1 MDDERV
7 FAQIN
12 KLASEEKALWKR
24 QAEESRVS
32 DEDRDRLK
40 ELSETLDQC
49 WDLLHQRRAARKA
62 GIDPRVAKV
71 RDSEQVEG
79 YEG

>member
-1 MDDERV
+1 MDDRRV
-7 FAQIN
+7 FEQIS
-12 KLASEEKALWKR
+12 KLTEEEKALWRK
-24 QAEESRVS
+24 QSEQGRV
-32 DEDRDRLK
+32 EDDDRARLK

-62 GIDPRVAKV
+62 GLDPREAKV
-71 RDSEQVEG
+71 REKEQVEG

>member
-1 MDDERV
+1 MDDKKV
-7 FAQIN
+7 FEEIN
-12 KLASEEKALWKR
+12 KLTTEEKELWRKQSEEGR
-24 QAEESRVS
+24 VEEDDRV
-32 DEDRDRLK
+32 RLK

-62 GIDPRVAKV
+62 GLDPRETKV
-71 RDSEQVEG
+71 REKEQVEG

>member
-1 MDDERV
+1 MDDKRV
-7 FAQIN
+7 FEEIN
-12 KLASEEKALWKR
+12 RLASEEKELWRK
-24 QAEESRVS
+24 QSEQGRVE

-49 WDLLHQRRAARKA
+49 WDLLHQRRAARKV
-62 GIDPRVAKV
+62 GLDPREAKV
-71 RDSEQVEG
+71 RDKEQVEG